1 MQRFEML
8 GGRRLMAACVSL
20 ACLVAACGGGKDGP
34 TGPGGGNGQVAGEY
48 LLVGAGGNAVPT
60 VVNSE
65 VCGANEID
73 NGGLTLGGDGS
84 YEMRFDWQDEDGP
97 NYSADHGRY
106 RVQGNRIQFTSEAWG
121 DEFEGQAAGGLLEL
135 TWDFC
140 NDNQGPELRL
150 TFTN

>member
-1 MQRFEML
+1 MHRSGML
-8 GGRRLMAACVSL
+8 GGSRLMAAWVSL
-20 ACLVAACGGGKDGP
+20 GCLVAACGGGKDA
-34 TGPGGGNGQVAGEY
+34 TGPGSGNGALAGDY
-48 LLVGAGGNAVPT
+48 LLVGAGGNAVPA
-60 VVNSE
+60 VVNLE

-73 NGGLTLGGDGS
+73 SGGLTLDPSGS
-84 YEMRFDWQDEDGP
+84 YEMRFNWQDENGA

-106 RVQGNRIQFTSEAWG
+106 RVQGARIEFSSEAWG

-140 NDNQGPELRL
+140 NDDQGPDLRL